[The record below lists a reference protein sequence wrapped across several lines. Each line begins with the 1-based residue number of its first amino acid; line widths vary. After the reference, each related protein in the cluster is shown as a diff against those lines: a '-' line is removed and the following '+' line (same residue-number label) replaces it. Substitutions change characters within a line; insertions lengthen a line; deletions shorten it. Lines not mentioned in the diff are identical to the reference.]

1 MQTDVASGNTEGVGT
16 TLKPF
21 QFRGRFLTALA
32 LRLSTAPDAR
42 FYEMLADRL
51 EKTPNFFTDAPVII
65 DLEQSQAEVSAE
77 ALTELVA
84 DLRRR
89 DLAVFGIQG
98 GGETLKEAA
107 AGLGLITVTGGRD
120 APLRGALPS
129 SEQKRPQRVIPE
141 RARPEPTPA
150 PEAAPEPQPAP
161 EPVRMAPEN
170 KIVTMPV
177 RSGQTV
183 IADKGDLTVVGPVS
197 SGAELFA
204 AGNIHVYG
212 RMRGRAFAGID
223 GDENARIFCQSLD
236 AELLAIAG
244 LYRTSDSLGA
254 DVRHKM
260 VQIYLEDERLI
271 VSPFA

>member
-1 MQTDVASGNTEGVGT
+1 MQTDVASGNIDGVGT

-65 DLEQSQAEVSAE
+65 DLEQSQAEVTPE
-77 ALTELVA
+77 ALTELVG

-89 DLAVFGIQG
+89 ELAVFGLQG
-98 GGETLKEAA
+98 GDEALRAAA

-129 SEQKRPQRVIPE
+129 SEQKRPSRVFPE
-141 RARPEPTPA
+141 RAPVPEAQTAPAPQPEP
-150 PEAAPEPQPAP
+150 AAIPQR
-161 EPVRMAPEN
+161 VAPEN

-271 VSPFA
+271 VAPFG

>member
-1 MQTDVASGNTEGVGT
+1 MDRRTRRA
-16 TLKPF
+16 
-21 QFRGRFLTALA
+21 RAGRW
-32 LRLSTAPDAR
+32 
-42 FYEMLADRL
+42 
-51 EKTPNFFTDAPVII
+51 
-65 DLEQSQAEVSAE
+65 
-77 ALTELVA
+77 
-84 DLRRR
+84 
-89 DLAVFGIQG
+89 
-98 GGETLKEAA
+98 
-107 AGLGLITVTGGRD
+107 
-120 APLRGALPS
+120 PS
-129 SEQKRPQRVIPE
+129 SEQKRPQRVFQD
-141 RARPEPTPA
+141 RAPA
-150 PEAAPEPQPAP
+150 PEAQPAP
-161 EPVRMAPEN
+161 AAEPEPAPIPQRVAPEN

-271 VSPFA
+271 VAPFG

>member
-1 MQTDVASGNTEGVGT
+1 M
-16 TLKPF
+16 KPF

-65 DLEQSQAEVSAE
+65 DLEQSQAAVTPE

-89 DLAVFGIQG
+89 ELAVFGLQG
-98 GGETLKEAA
+98 GDEALRAAA
-107 AGLGLITVTGGRD
+107 AGLGLISVTGGRD

-129 SEQKRPQRVIPE
+129 SEQKRPQRVFQQE
-141 RARPEPTPA
+141 RPPM
-150 PEAAPEPQPAP
+150 PEAQPAPAP
-161 EPVRMAPEN
+161 EPEPAPIPQRVAPEN

-271 VSPFA
+271 VAPFG

>member
-1 MQTDVASGNTEGVGT
+1 MQTDVASGNIDGVGT

-65 DLEQSQAEVSAE
+65 DLEQSQAQITAE

-89 DLAVFGIQG
+89 ELAVFGVQG
-98 GGETLKEAA
+98 GDEALRAAA

-129 SEQKRPQRVIPE
+129 SEQKRPSRVFPD
-141 RARPEPTPA
+141 RA
-150 PEAAPEPQPAP
+150 AAPESQPEPEPAP
-161 EPVRMAPEN
+161 APQRLAPEN

-271 VSPFA
+271 VAPFA